1 MVICVT
7 NRKLCSGSFFDT
19 VRRAC
24 QKADMIILREKDL
37 PENEYLV
44 LAQQVMKICHEEGR
58 LFCVNKYAAAAKELG
73 ARALQLSF
81 ADFCTFAV
89 NSERFCKTGASVHSI
104 EEAVEAE
111 SLGADF
117 LIAGHIFK
125 TDCKKGVTPRG
136 VGFLSEVTEKVNI
149 PVYGIGGINDANKSL
164 VYESGGSGICIM
176 SGFMRAENN

>member
-73 ARALQLSF
+73 ARAL
-81 ADFCTFAV
+81 
-89 NSERFCKTGASVHSI
+89 
-104 EEAVEAE
+104 
-111 SLGADF
+111 
-117 LIAGHIFK
+117 
-125 TDCKKGVTPRG
+125 
-136 VGFLSEVTEKVNI
+136 
-149 PVYGIGGINDANKSL
+149 
-164 VYESGGSGICIM
+164 
-176 SGFMRAENN
+176 